1 MGKEYEAKFLD
12 IDVDKLRDKIIKHGG
27 TIVHENQ
34 KYVRSVF
41 RLCNTDKK
49 GYARVRD
56 EAGKVT
62 VTVKI
67 YNNPDYPDEYEIETV
82 NDFETAKNLLVAMN
96 LQVKSFQ
103 ESYREKWSLPNKEV
117 HEVTFDTIPG
127 IPTYMEIDCVTE
139 KALKD
144 TIKLLELD
152 KGKMR
157 YGAFDRVY
165 KEYYDIEHDTINYKT
180 PSLTFK
186 NIINEIKPIKN
197 HDLLKKIYKRQN
209 SGNNNFSKQNA
220 LYYKKYRK
228 YKLKYFKS
236 LKYS

>member
-27 TIVHENQ
+27 MIVHENE

-62 VTVKI
+62 ITVKI

-197 HDLLKKIYKRQN
+197 HDLLKKIYKKQN

>member
-27 TIVHENQ
+27 TIVHENE

-62 VTVKI
+62 ITVKI

-197 HDLLKKIYKRQN
+197 HDLLKKIYKKQN

>member
-62 VTVKI
+62 ITVKI

-197 HDLLKKIYKRQN
+197 HDLLKKIYKKQN

>member
-12 IDVDKLRDKIIKHGG
+12 INVEEMREILRKNGG
-27 TIVHENQ
+27 SIVHETK

-41 RLCNTDKK
+41 KLCNTDKK

-62 VTVKI
+62 ITVKI

-96 LQVKSFQ
+96 LKIKAFQ

-127 IPTYMEIDCVTE
+127 IPTYMEVDCVTE
-139 KALKD
+139 TALKD
-144 TIKLLELD
+144 TIKLLGLD
-152 KGKMR
+152 KDKMR
-157 YGAFDRVY
+157 HGAFDRVY
-165 KEYYDIEHDTINYKT
+165 KEYYGIEHDTINYKT

-186 NIINEIKPIKN
+186 NIINEIKPKKN
-197 HDLLKKIYKRQN
+197 HDLLEKIHKKQNKSNYK
-209 SGNNNFSKQNA
+209 KQNA

-228 YKLKYFKS
+228 YKMKYLKY
-236 LKYS
+236 LN